1 MRVGALGKR
10 VSSGPFQRGE
20 AARLESA
27 PTGPS
32 AELMELVKH
41 QIDEDSCYGDI
52 HPNREGDFRDAA
64 VRGKTFLPREIERAE
79 GQRDDEEC

>member
-10 VSSGPFQRGE
+10 ADGAVSAGE
-20 AARLESA
+20 SARLESA

-32 AELMELVKH
+32 AELMELIEH

-64 VRGKTFLPREIERAE
+64 VRGKTFPPREIERAE
-79 GQRDDEEC
+79 CQRDDEEC

>member
-1 MRVGALGKR
+1 MAGRGTGPR
-10 VSSGPFQRGE
+10 PTVSSMVFAWEG
-20 AARLESA
+20 
-27 PTGPS
+27 TGLALRVK
-32 AELMELVKH
+32 AELMELIEH

-79 GQRDDEEC
+79 CQRDDEEC